1 MGTNYYLQ
9 RVAGRE
15 VFDEWPVAD
24 LDSAYGVRFHPVFKR
39 VAEDFYG
46 SYPDDPPNAGSFAD
60 LENILCRGEY
70 GLVAVGHFN
79 DPRFALAATSREI
92 FDGLAAAAVP
102 FSVRGSELYR
112 AGDYVDP
119 RGYFFSESSEL
130 EADFMLRRLAP
141 RIEHETVLLCKCSWG
156 WRTTWQASELVRSVA
171 DARALVRAGEWLV
184 VTEDGEGEEEAE
196 LSLARLDAL
205 CSRCPDGRDMRR
217 EHAAGTYYDPEG
229 HPFATYDFC

>member
-46 SYPDDPPNAGSFAD
+46 SYPDDPPSVELSADD
-60 LENILCRGEY
+60 LENILCCGEY
-70 GLVAVGHFN
+70 SLVAVGHLD

-102 FSVRGSELYR
+102 FSTTGSTARPVPAVVLSPPSR
-112 AGDYVDP
+112 L
-119 RGYFFSESSEL
+119 SSASL
-130 EADFMLRRLAP
+130 
-141 RIEHETVLLCKCSWG
+141 
-156 WRTTWQASELVRSVA
+156 WRTLSGEFN
-171 DARALVRAGEWLV
+171 RAAWPWRTIVRA
-184 VTEDGEGEEEAE
+184 
-196 LSLARLDAL
+196 
-205 CSRCPDGRDMRR
+205 
-217 EHAAGTYYDPEG
+217 
-229 HPFATYDFC
+229 